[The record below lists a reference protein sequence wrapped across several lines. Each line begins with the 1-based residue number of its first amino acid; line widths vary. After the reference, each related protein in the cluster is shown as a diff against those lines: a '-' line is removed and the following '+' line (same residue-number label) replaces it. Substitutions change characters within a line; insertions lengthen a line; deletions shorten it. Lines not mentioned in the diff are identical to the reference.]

1 MAGLVPAMTNS
12 DANKSVSMSDDYL
25 KNPLSLFAVK
35 GKTALITGATGA
47 FGALAAQVLSGAG
60 CNVVLAA
67 GGAEALKKVAAD
79 CEKLGAKVE
88 TVNMRPSSAAIC
100 DKIVDAAVKRFG
112 GVDIVVLAAGINKV
126 QKIVDQAPEA
136 FAEVM
141 DVNVTQSWLMARAAG
156 KQMLAQNRGGKV
168 ILMSSARGLLGHPA
182 GYTAYCASK
191 SAIDGITK
199 GYRHHG
205 ECHRAD
211 GVPLAA
217 DRLDVRGQRALD
229 RSAQGFYRPRSQ
241 RPPRRAIRPCRAA
254 ALPSLQGVGFLHR
267 PHSLC

>member
-1 MAGLVPAMTNS
+1 
-12 DANKSVSMSDDYL
+12 MSEDFL
-25 KNPLSLFAVK
+25 KNPLSLFDVK

-100 DKIVDAAVKRFG
+100 DKIVEAAVKRFG

-126 QKIVDQAPEA
+126 QKIVDQPPEA

-156 KQMLAQNRGGKV
+156 KQMLAQNRGGKETV
-168 ILMSSARGLLGHPA
+168 AKA
-182 GYTAYCASK
+182 GDSVYIGPNESRE
-191 SAIDGITK
+191 IIN
-199 GYRHHG
+199 
-205 ECHRAD
+205 
-211 GVPLAA
+211 
-217 DRLDVRGQRALD
+217 
-229 RSAQGFYRPRSQ
+229 RSNEVCTIAVAVAP
-241 RPPRRAIRPCRAA
+241 
-254 ALPSLQGVGFLHR
+254 VK
-267 PHSLC
+267 